1 MSAAL
6 YFSLQED
13 HPRHFGRGPLPSSVE
28 DEDDWE
34 INVELSDDDG
44 ESPLVTV
51 KQTAQ
56 ELPDVDDS
64 KPEPKK
70 KLEEPKKEV
79 DDNQK
84 DDHQTDNQKDNKKEP
99 NIEIE
104 IVEVSPLIKSIRLV
118 DDPVESFQE
127 PLKESETAEP
137 DKDESQKEEPENEE
151 LAEPQKEEKE
161 EPEKEEPKELK
172 EEVSPFVTK
181 KPKKTKGG
189 SAKESTKEEPM
200 KDDLKKDD
208 LRKEDRIKKDYTKL
222 ISDEMNNLCL
232 T

>member
-51 KQTAQ
+51 KQTAK

-70 KLEEPKKEV
+70 APEKELEEPKKEV
-79 DDNQK
+79 K
-84 DDHQTDNQKDNKKEP
+84 DDHQTDNQKDNQKEP

-118 DDPVESFQE
+118 DDPVDSFQE

-137 DKDESQKEEPENEE
+137 ENEEPEKEQQKEE

-161 EPEKEEPKELK
+161 ELAEPQKEEK

-189 SAKESTKEEPM
+189 TEKESTKESTKEEPI
-200 KDDLKKDD
+200 KDDP
-208 LRKEDRIKKDYTKL
+208 RKEDRIKKDYTKL

>member
-70 KLEEPKKEV
+70 APEKELEEPKKEV
-79 DDNQK
+79 K
-84 DDHQTDNQKDNKKEP
+84 DDHQTDNQKDNQKEP

-118 DDPVESFQE
+118 DDPVDSFQE
-127 PLKESETAEP
+127 PLKESETA
-137 DKDESQKEEPENEE
+137 EPENEE

-161 EPEKEEPKELK
+161 ELAEPQKEEK

-189 SAKESTKEEPM
+189 SAKESTKESTKEEPM